1 MRIAALLAI
10 LARWINDFIFQP
22 IYILDDEDDEIRQLL
37 VRMAVENSKKE
48 SFCRALLL
56 SMNSE
61 EHEKKASKRV
71 ERVVSEVVWYVRD
84 MLSAVQYESF
94 RSGLEQVVQQACD
107 AWKIAQC
114 SREKFEPF
122 FDLIQSDSQEWQP
135 FRFEEGG
142 AGAGEQ
148 DSTTPS
154 DGDEELLVI
163 FPRIYSIE
171 DEPPDPIT
179 DGVVL
184 MKSQSTAAM
193 AEVEIERRKPSSPT
207 VGKAISRPSPNK
219 SRNKSIFLNTGNGF
233 LSQPTSSSAN

>member
-1 MRIAALLAI
+1 VLQR
-10 LARWINDFIFQP
+10 
-22 IYILDDEDDEIRQLL
+22 
-37 VRMAVENSKKE
+37 
-48 SFCRALLL
+48 
-56 SMNSE
+56 
-61 EHEKKASKRV
+61 
-71 ERVVSEVVWYVRD
+71 
-84 MLSAVQYESF
+84 
-94 RSGLEQVVQQACD
+94 
-107 AWKIAQC
+107 
-114 SREKFEPF
+114 
-122 FDLIQSDSQEWQP
+122 WQP

-184 MKSQSTAAM
+184 MKSQSTAAT

-207 VGKAISRPSPNK
+207 VGKAVSRPRPNK
-219 SRNKSIFLNTGNGF
+219 SRNKSISLNPGTLFYLNQPRQAQIEMVQAAAKP
-233 LSQPTSSSAN
+233 LSRITTNILRRGGLTKTDHETQVKLMHI